1 MSIKNNNL
9 KIFFIKLVSISIAV
23 IVIINVIFNL
33 LLAERLAKIDGL
45 LSISETKTRL
55 EIRDKIRNE
64 ISKGIQKEYILDKED
79 RVLLQKLYLK
89 IKKELNEIN

>member
-9 KIFFIKLVSISIAV
+9 KTFFIKLVSISIAV

>member
-9 KIFFIKLVSISIAV
+9 KTFFIKLVSISIAV

-45 LSISETKTRL
+45 LSISETATRV
-55 EIRDKIRNE
+55 EFRDKIRNE
-64 ISKGIQKEYILDKED
+64 ISKNIEKEYVLHKED
-79 RVLLQKLYLK
+79 RILLRKLYLK
-89 IKKELNEIN
+89 IKKELNEVN